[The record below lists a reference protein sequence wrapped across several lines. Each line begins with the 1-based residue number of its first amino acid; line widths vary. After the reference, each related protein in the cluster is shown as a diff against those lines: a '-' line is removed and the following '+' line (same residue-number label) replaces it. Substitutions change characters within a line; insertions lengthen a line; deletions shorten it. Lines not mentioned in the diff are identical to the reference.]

1 MKESRTDAVIASGC
15 HSLDGEHSV
24 QIELL
29 TAFSRAV
36 KDGRP
41 RGEVDEILDR
51 LIDFTKVH
59 FSSEQLLMRL
69 YQYPAYQQHS
79 DDHHDTVDC
88 LQTMRQAY
96 LAGEHDLTCS
106 TADALAERLIEH
118 IRSADRGLGSFLLGL
133 GVR

>member
-1 MKESRTDAVIASGC
+1 MPTGC
-15 HSLDGEHSV
+15 DSLDGEHSV

-29 TAFSRAV
+29 GAFSRAV

-41 RGEVDEILDR
+41 RDEVDEILDR

-69 YQYPAYQQHS
+69 YQYPAYQQHL
-79 DDHHDTVDC
+79 DDHDYTVDH

-96 LAGEHDLTCS
+96 LAGERDLTCS
-106 TADALAERLIEH
+106 TADALAK
-118 IRSADRGLGSFLLGL
+118 S
-133 GVR
+133 